1 MDLTKNHGDIMIIY
15 RRYTRIDHQQSD
27 VMWVC
32 LNIGCTS
39 VGQWDDNHRND
50 VVTHPSTGL
59 SS

>member
-1 MDLTKNHGDIMIIY
+1 MDLTKNHGDRMIIY

-32 LNIGCTS
+32 SNIGCTS

-50 VVTHPSTGL
+50 VVP
-59 SS
+59 